1 MNAAIHVEPYNP
13 AWPAAFT
20 AERDALLPILKP
32 WLSGPIEHVGS
43 TAVPGLPAKPI
54 IDIMA
59 AVQDLETSRA
69 ALPHLASLGYCYA
82 PYRDDV
88 MHWLCKPGPDVRT
101 HHLHLVPH
109 GSALWN
115 DRIAFRDR
123 LRADAEL
130 AAEYAELKVRLAR
143 THADDRE
150 AYTQAKTP
158 FIEGV
163 LGRRGAFQPDIQ
175 APAS

>member
-13 AWPAAFT
+13 DWPAVFA
-20 AERDALLPILKP
+20 AERDALFPILKP
-32 WLSGPIEHVGS
+32 WLAGPIEHVGS

-59 AVQDLETSRA
+59 AVRDLETSRA
-69 ALPHLASLGYCYA
+69 ALPRLANLGYCYA
-82 PYRDDV
+82 PYRDNV
-88 MHWLCKPGPDVRT
+88 MHWLCKPSPDVRT

-109 GSALWN
+109 NSALWN

-123 LRADAEL
+123 LRADTAL
-130 AAEYAELKVRLAR
+130 AAEYAELKLRLAR

-163 LGRRGAFQPDIQ
+163 LGRGPDHHRATRG
-175 APAS
+175 